1 MSFSKK
7 KINTL
12 LDKKVIRKSK
22 IPILVNDDNWKKI
35 IAKNSN
41 LRLKFFSDKLKRV
54 INKEKKLSIEQKSI
68 KNEKQVL
75 LKEILLFSNL
85 INAEEEEERF
95 LDKISIQIEN
105 NKEKINLLNKNLE
118 EINQNIENI
127 PMKTEE
133 INLDLLI
140 ETIKVSYKSLNKA
153 LDKLEKTNGEVA
165 RIRSVLDSLR
175 KEKESHEDN
184 IKLYYSFLHGM
195 LGHTEM
201 EKLDIKLLQE
211 HNEEKTGKNE

>member
-41 LRLKFFSDKLKRV
+41 LRLKFFSEKLKKV
-54 INKEKKLSIEQKSI
+54 INKEKKLIIEQKSI

-85 INAEEEEERF
+85 INTEEEERS
-95 LDKISIQIEN
+95 LDRISVQIEN
-105 NKEKINLLNKNLE
+105 NKEKIELLNKNLE
-118 EINQNIENI
+118 KIYRDIENI
-127 PMKTEE
+127 PIKTEE

-153 LDKLEKTNGEVA
+153 LDKLAKANGEVA
-165 RIRSVLDSLR
+165 RIRRVLDELR
-175 KEKESHEDN
+175 KEKESHEEN
-184 IKLYYSFLHGM
+184 IELYYSFLHGM
-195 LGHTEM
+195 LGHKEM
-201 EKLDIKLLQE
+201 EKLDIKLLQDHDE
-211 HNEEKTGKNE
+211 VEEKIE

>member
-22 IPILVNDDNWKKI
+22 IPILVNDDNWKRI

-41 LRLKFFSDKLKRV
+41 LRLKFFSEKLKKV
-54 INKEKKLSIEQKSI
+54 INKEKKLIIEQKSI

-85 INAEEEEERF
+85 INEEEERS

-105 NKEKINLLNKNLE
+105 NKEKIDLLNKNLV
-118 EINQNIENI
+118 EINRNIENI
-127 PMKTEE
+127 PIKIEE

-165 RIRSVLDSLR
+165 RIRSILDSLR
-175 KEKESHEDN
+175 KEKESHEAN
-184 IKLYYSFLHGM
+184 IELYYSFLHGM
-195 LGHTEM
+195 LGHREM